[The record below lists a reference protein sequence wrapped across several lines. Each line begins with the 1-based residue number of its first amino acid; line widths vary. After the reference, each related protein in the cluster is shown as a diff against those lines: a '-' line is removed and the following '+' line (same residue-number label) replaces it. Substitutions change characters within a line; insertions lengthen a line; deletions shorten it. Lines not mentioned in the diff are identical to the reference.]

1 MKDQT
6 IVKGNTINKYPYSK
20 ENHNNSSRAG
30 DQPVWPVLLLS
41 LADEGW
47 RCLVLD
53 KLSIL

>member
-6 IVKGNTINKYPYSK
+6 IVKGNTINKCPYSK